1 MPGEPAMCR
10 NSDVRWTPARTVC
23 RCGREHEQPDERL
36 LLPDPVHK
44 SGEPC
49 SGRRD
54 SLDQMLGGRAV
65 PHVSQ
70 PLTTGF
76 PRCCFVQPSA
86 ARPVYDLDVIKL
98 GLVFEEKRVVRR
110 DDCITFL
117 GADVRPSLA
126 TPSMIRW
133 MEYCCRDGILPHLED
148 GKDTVGVKVSVEHLA
163 PTPMGQEVTYTAT
176 VTEIDRRR
184 LTLAVEASDGTQVV
198 GKGTHVRFVVD
209 VDRFAANLRKKFGQ

>member
-10 NSDVRWTPARTVC
+10 NRDVRCTPGRTIC
-23 RCGREHEQPDERL
+23 RCGGEHEQPDDCVL
-36 LLPDPVHK
+36 LLDPAHK
-44 SGEPC
+44 CGEPC
-49 SGRRD
+49 SGRHD
-54 SLDQMLGGRAV
+54 FLDQMSGGRSV

-70 PLTTGF
+70 PLPVGF
-76 PRCCFVQPSA
+76 LRFCLVQPSA
-86 ARPVYDLDVIKL
+86 TRPVYDLDVIKL

-209 VDRFAANLRKKFGQ
+209 VDRFAANLRKRFGQ